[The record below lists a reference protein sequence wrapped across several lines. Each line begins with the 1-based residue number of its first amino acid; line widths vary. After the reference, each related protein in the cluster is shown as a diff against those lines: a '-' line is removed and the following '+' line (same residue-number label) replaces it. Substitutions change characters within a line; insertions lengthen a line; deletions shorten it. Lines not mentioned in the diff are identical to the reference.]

1 MNIVDDVKRSI
12 QPLGFGKLSVR
23 SSTMKRR
30 DFVKSTLIGVPLF
43 SGGSLLSNAKTK
55 SQKTSLPADSRRCR
69 LRELGIKIGTLETG
83 PHNAITD
90 IQGVK
95 VGHRTIVKGEGPKA
109 VRTGVTA
116 ILPHEGNIWEENL
129 FAAFFGLNGWGEMTG
144 ISSLEKTGRLETP
157 VFLTGTYNVGI
168 VYSAALKYLA
178 ALNPQMGN
186 AAPLVSPV
194 VAECFDDFL
203 SDTKSR
209 LVSEEDV
216 LGALCQAKSGPVEE
230 GAVGGGTG
238 MTSFGFKG
246 GIGTSSRKVPGGFCL
261 GILVMANTGS
271 RDYLRMDGVPVGK
284 EIRGYQYRTE
294 KTKSIILVAATDAPL
309 LPYQLHKIAKRV
321 GMGLA
326 QTGSYSHTE
335 SGDLILAFSTGNKI
349 LRSEKHPLS
358 SIRAI
363 DDFSLSSLYQATVE
377 ATQEAILNA
386 LTSARTMTGRDGNTA
401 YAIPLDQVLEIMKKY
416 NRIGD

>member
-1 MNIVDDVKRSI
+1 
-12 QPLGFGKLSVR
+12 
-23 SSTMKRR
+23 MKRR
-30 DFVKSTLIGVPLF
+30 DFIKSTLIGVPVL
-43 SGGSLLSNAKTK
+43 SGGSFLANNQTE
-55 SQKTSLPADSRRCR
+55 SQEVGFSTDDRRCR
-69 LRELGIKIGTLETG
+69 LRELGIKIGALETG

-95 VGHRTIVKGEGPKA
+95 VGHRTIVKGEGPEA
-109 VRTGVTA
+109 VRTGVTV

-144 ISSLEKTGRLETP
+144 ISSLEKSGRLETP

-168 VYSAALKYLA
+168 VYSAALKYLT
-178 ALNPQMGN
+178 ALNPQMEN

-209 LVSEEDV
+209 QVSEEDV
-216 LGALCQAKSGPVEE
+216 FEALRQAKSGPVEE

-246 GIGTSSRKVPGGFCL
+246 GIGTSSRKVPGGFYL

-271 RDYLRMDGVPVGK
+271 RDHLRMDGVPIGR

-321 GMGLA
+321 ALGLA

-349 LRSEKHPLS
+349 LRNDRHPLP

-363 DDFSLSSLYQATVE
+363 DDFFLSPLYQATVE

-386 LTSARTMTGRDGNTA
+386 LTSARTITGRNGNTA
-401 YAIPLDQVLEIMKKY
+401 YGIPLDQVVEIMKKY
-416 NRIGD
+416 GRIGDRIHE